1 MIDLGWILSRLDSSD
16 VLDVLLVALAFYVFL
31 RLIHG
36 TQAVQLVRGILL
48 FLLLAIAI
56 ANVFQLTAFTWLI
69 QGSISALVVAIPVI
83 FQPEIRRMLDRLGRT
98 GMILTHVS
106 EEEASEVIE
115 EVAIAAEYLS
125 QHRLGGLIVLER
137 DTGLQEFIDS
147 GSILDS
153 QVSSEI
159 LIAIFY
165 PYTSLHDGAVV
176 IRGNRLVA
184 ASCVLP
190 LTEDQDLDRRF
201 GTRHRAAIGL
211 SEQTDA
217 VVVVVSEERGT
228 ISVAHDGR
236 IVQRLDPTRL
246 RNILRALHQPLLHR
260 ELRTGWPWQRWLRRF
275 VPGQSVARGE

>member
-1 MIDLGWILSRLDSSD
+1 MIDLGWILSRLDPSD
-16 VLDVLLVALAFYVFL
+16 VLDILLVASVFYLLL

-48 FLLLAIAI
+48 FMLLTIAI
-56 ANVFQLTAFTWLI
+56 ARVFQLTAFTWLI

-83 FQPEIRRMLDRLGRT
+83 FQPEIRRMLERLGRT
-98 GMILTHVS
+98 GRILTRVS
-106 EEEASEVIE
+106 EEETSAVIE

-125 QHRLGGLIVLER
+125 QHRLGGLIVFER
-137 DTGLQEFIDS
+137 DTGLQEFIDT

-153 QVSSEI
+153 LVSSEI

-165 PYTSLHDGAVV
+165 PYTALHDGAAV

-190 LTEDQDLDRRF
+190 LTEEPSLDRRF

-236 IVQRLDPTRL
+236 IVQRLDSIRL
-246 RNILRALHQPLLHR
+246 RNILRALHQPLWHR
-260 ELRTGWPWQRWLRRF
+260 EPRTRWPWQRWLDRL
-275 VPGQSVARGE
+275 VPGQSTAQGE